1 MSINADALIEELN
14 QTDEHDRIEAK
25 TGTEAGKAVMKT
37 VVAFANEPRLD
48 GGYILF
54 GLRRTEESSQP
65 RYEVVGV
72 SDPDKIATDFASQC
86 ASMLNRKI
94 RPRVTTVIVEGKPV
108 VAAYISEAQ
117 AAQKPVFIASKGLE
131 HGTYRRIG
139 SSDQKCTEEDLE
151 EIYQARSGETFDA
164 SVVAS
169 ADLEDI
175 DPSAIEDYRKT
186 RARVNPEA
194 EELNYDDRDLLRAL
208 RCVEKQKGQLRPTV
222 AGVLLFGSSMAL
234 RRLFPGLKIDYTRV
248 PGRKWMEDP
257 DRRYV
262 SSVEIRAPLLQA
274 IRRTQA
280 AIVDDLPKGF
290 SLPEGSLQR
299 TDTPLIPLKVLR
311 ESIVNAVMHRNYRSQ
326 GEAIHIIRY
335 ANRIEIRNPGDSLV
349 DTDELGSPVSRT
361 RNPIIAGVLQDTRFA
376 ERKGTGI
383 EVIRRNMRKA
393 GLAPPEFSSSRKTDH
408 FMMTLYL
415 HHFLDADDLSWLERF
430 KDLNLTE
437 AEVRALIHARAAG
450 RIDNKTYRDLNGVET
465 LKASQDLGRL
475 RDADLLEMEGKGTAT
490 YYEPTEKLL
499 GSLSSQGD
507 LFDEDDSQITRA
519 GGEITRTQH
528 EPSKL
533 SGKTT
538 QAGAASPQAES
549 TVAQNEELSEQAG
562 AVTPQAESTAAQ
574 NEELSEQAGAAS
586 PQDERTRSQNESLD
600 TLPDALQKVVEELGE
615 RAESDDLQRA
625 ILLLCNWK
633 PLSARELSHYLQRG
647 RRYLL
652 HSHLHPMIDG
662 GDLERTHPDTPSSP
676 KQKYRTSPD
685 ALNRSTE

>member
-1 MSINADALIEELN
+1 MSINVGALIQELN
-14 QTDEHDRIEAK
+14 ETDEHNRIEAK

-54 GLRRTEESSQP
+54 GVKRSDDPSEP

-72 SDPDKIATDFASQC
+72 SDPDKVSTDFASQC

-94 RPRVTTVIVEGKPV
+94 RPRVETQVVGGKPV
-108 VAAYISEAQ
+108 VAAYVSEAQ
-117 AAQKPVFIASKGLE
+117 AAQKPVFIKSKGRD
-131 HGTYRRIG
+131 HGTFRRIG
-139 SSDQKCTEEDLE
+139 SSDQKCTDEDLE

-169 ADLEDI
+169 ADLDDI
-175 DPSAIEDYRKT
+175 DPAAIDDYRKT

-194 EELNYDDRDLLRAL
+194 EELNYSDHDLLRAL
-208 RCVEKQKGQLRPTV
+208 RCVEKQKGELRPTV
-222 AGVLLFGSSMAL
+222 AGILLFGSKMAL
-234 RRLFPGLKIDYTRV
+234 RRLFPSLKIDYTRV
-248 PGRKWMEDP
+248 PGREWMDDP

-274 IRRTQA
+274 VRRTQA
-280 AIVDDLPKGF
+280 TIVDDLPKGF

-311 ESIVNAVMHRNYRSQ
+311 EAIVNAVMHRNYRSQ
-326 GEAIHIIRY
+326 GEAIHIVRY

-349 DTDELGSPVSRT
+349 DTEDLGAPVSKT

-408 FMMTLYL
+408 FTTTLYL

-475 RDADLLEMEGKGTAT
+475 RDAGLLEMEGKGTAT

-507 LFDEDDSQITRA
+507 LFDEDKSQT
-519 GGEITRTQH
+519 TQVED
-528 EPSKL
+528 EPSRPN
-533 SGKTT
+533 GKTT
-538 QAGAASPQAES
+538 QVEDETTQAEDES
-549 TVAQNEELSEQAG
+549 SKPNGKIT
-562 AVTPQAESTAAQ
+562 QAEDEIT
-574 NEELSEQAGAAS
+574 QAE
-586 PQDERTRSQNESLD
+586 DETSKLGQEPARPSSG
-600 TLPDALQKVVEELGE
+600 LPDHLQNVIKEWGGKSKPEKLE
-615 RAESDDLQRA
+615 KIILQ
-625 ILLLCNWK
+625 LCRWK
-633 PLSARELSHYLQRG
+633 PLSTVEIAEYVDRDRYHLVREYIRPLVEAG
-647 RRYLL
+647 E
-652 HSHLHPMIDG
+652 
-662 GDLERTHPDTPSSP
+662 LERTRPNAPSSP
-676 KQKYRTSPD
+676 NQKYRTSTD
-685 ALNRSTE
+685 ALNDSTK